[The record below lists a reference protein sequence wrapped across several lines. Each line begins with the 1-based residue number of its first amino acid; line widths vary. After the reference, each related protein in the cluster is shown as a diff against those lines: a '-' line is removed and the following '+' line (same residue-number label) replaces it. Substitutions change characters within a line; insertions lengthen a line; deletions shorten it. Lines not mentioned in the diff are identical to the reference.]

1 MSVTPAQWRRT
12 VHSKNYI
19 IRKARQHDPGLRST
33 EGCGAADSLC
43 NGRDPLHGRHQQILQ
58 PRRFQSILRR
68 TVPKRALPHSPSK
81 LLRRWVS
88 LLDAVYGARHWPGSL
103 VHAPETLFYAHLVP
117 LFCDVG
123 IWPLCP
129 GTVAVRKRDDSDHPD
144 GRFLPNSAR
153 AQVVDYPLSAGLTI
167 PPHDGEPAPVVLPS
181 PVSIDPSSLLFS
193 LGETSRG
200 PRPNARAAIIRADG
214 HKTKFHGPTRPRLPP
229 VYEPLHITLPN
240 PQNHDF
246 FH

>member
-68 TVPKRALPHSPSK
+68 TVPKPATPHSPSK

-153 AQVVDYPLSAGLTI
+153 AQVVVYPLSAGLTI
-167 PPHDGEPAPVVLPS
+167 PPHDGEPAPVVLQARCLGGCLRPLIPAGFWNKKLGVLGALVRCSPS
-181 PVSIDPSSLLFS
+181 CS
-193 LGETSRG
+193 
-200 PRPNARAAIIRADG
+200 G
-214 HKTKFHGPTRPRLPP
+214 HDHGWVPYAGISAMAGNFTFR
-229 VYEPLHITLPN
+229 
-240 PQNHDF
+240 
-246 FH
+246 